1 MLLKPLGGRRRGA
14 GPFRRQASRVSEK
27 SFETMANAAPVM
39 IWMSGLDAGCTF
51 FNQVWLD
58 FTGRTMEEQLGN
70 GWAENVHAED
80 LAACMDIYLKAFRA
94 RVRFEMEYRL
104 RRVDGEYRWVFDTG
118 TPLFSPNGVFLGFIG
133 SCVDITERKL
143 AEEALRESEDRYK
156 DLVENSGILFGTH
169 DLQGVM
175 LSANRA
181 AARFSGVERAE
192 DLVGLRVRDFLAPDV
207 QGLFDDYLA
216 RVRKEGHT
224 QGLMKVRTR
233 SGDERFLEYYNSL
246 RSEDLKNPIVRCI
259 GRDITEQRR
268 AERAVC
274 DAEER
279 YRLVAENS
287 RDLIKLLDPQG
298 NILYSSPSHLAVLG
312 YAPKDLVGGSV
323 LKIIHPDDHSLA
335 CAGLE
340 EVRQS
345 RGTKTLEL
353 RIVAKGGGM
362 LEVEAILS
370 AILDEKGSVH
380 HILLAARDITQR
392 KRAEH
397 VSRSQTAALTRT
409 LNSLAADPGLDLD
422 TFLGHVLRAI
432 SEQLDGA
439 SCALYVQDA
448 EGSSPP
454 RYMVYESGRVLEGG
468 NEESFA
474 ASSPKLAREKS
485 PVCLLMSQTRSPQV
499 IANAPDN
506 GLLPA
511 EIRAWAAAHQVKTI
525 LIVPLLSG
533 DKLIGV
539 LTVRSG
545 EDRTYHAEEMELAQA
560 LAHQATLAVHLAR
573 LAEREQQSVL
583 LKERNRMAQ
592 EIHDTLAQGLTGI
605 VVQLEAAADAA
616 GEDGDEARRR
626 IDLAQRLARESLAEA
641 RRSVWALQP
650 RLLENSDLAT
660 ALRTF
665 LEQFAQN
672 GTVQAK
678 LVVWG
683 TARQL
688 PPETESNLLRIG
700 QEALANSMNHARA
713 TSVRV
718 TLVFEAR
725 RVQLLVEDDGVGFD
739 PSAEKSP
746 AGFGLRSM
754 RERARRIGG
763 RVRIHSRPGR
773 GTRIQVTAPV
783 AVKRPL

>member
-1 MLLKPLGGRRRGA
+1 MQLKPSGGRQHGR

-58 FTGRTMEEQLGN
+58 FTGCTMEEQLGN
-70 GWAENVHAED
+70 GWAKGVHAED
-80 LAACMDIYLKAFRA
+80 LAACMDVYLKAFRA
-94 RVRFEMEYRL
+94 RERFQMEYRL
-104 RRVDGEYRWVFDTG
+104 RRADGEYRWVFDTG

-169 DLQGVM
+169 DLQGVV
-175 LSANRA
+175 LSANQA
-181 AARFSGVERAE
+181 AVRLSAVERAE
-192 DLVGLRVRDFLAPDV
+192 DLAGLRVRDFLAPDV
-207 QGLFDDYLA
+207 RNLFDEYLA
-216 RVRKEGHT
+216 RVRKEGHA

-233 SGDERFLEYYNSL
+233 SGDERFLEYNNSL
-246 RSEDLKNPIVRCI
+246 RSEGLKNPIVRCI
-259 GRDITEQRR
+259 ARDITGQRR
-268 AERAVC
+268 AERAVR

-287 RDLIKLLDPQG
+287 RDLIKLLDPKG
-298 NILYSSPSHLAVLG
+298 NVLYSSPSHLAVLG
-312 YAPKDLVGGSV
+312 YAPKDLVGRSI
-323 LKIIHPDDHSLA
+323 LEIIHPEDHSLA

-340 EVRQS
+340 EVLRS
-345 RGTKTLEL
+345 RGTQTLEL
-353 RIVAKGGGM
+353 RVPTKGGT

-380 HILLAARDITQR
+380 HILLTARDITRR
-392 KRAEH
+392 KRAER

-409 LNSLAADPGLDLD
+409 LNLLAAEPGLNLD

-432 SEQLDGA
+432 SEQLGGA

-448 EGSSPP
+448 EGSAPP
-454 RYMVYESGRVLEGG
+454 LYLVYESGRVLAGG

-485 PVCLLMSQTRSPQV
+485 PLCLLMSQTRSPQV
-499 IANAPDN
+499 IGNAPEN

-511 EIRAWAAAHQVKTI
+511 EIRAWAAARQVKTI

-545 EDRTYHAEEMELAQA
+545 EDRTYQAEEIELAQA

-573 LAEREQQSVL
+573 LAERGQQSVL

-616 GEDGDEARRR
+616 GEDSDEARRR

-650 RLLENSDLAT
+650 RLLEKSDLAT
-660 ALRTF
+660 ALGTF
-665 LEQFAQN
+665 LEQFAPN
-672 GTVQAK
+672 GKVQAK
-678 LVVWG
+678 LVVRG

-688 PPETESNLLRIG
+688 APETESNLLRIG
-700 QEALANSMNHARA
+700 QEALANSLNHARA
-713 TSVRV
+713 ANVRV
-718 TLVFEAR
+718 TLVFETH

-763 RVRIHSRPGR
+763 RVRIHSQPGR
-773 GTRIQVTAPV
+773 GTRIQVTAP
-783 AVKRPL
+783 APLKHPL